1 MAKESGKSKAKKDE
15 KDAGKKAE
23 KTTKPA
29 TKVVVKKTATPATTV
44 KKKVAKKKAAPRKK
58 VVTKAPA
65 ARARSRTSPASVSP
79 VGVSMEERWR
89 MIATAAYYK
98 AEKRG
103 FAPGNEFQDWIDS
116 EAEITAL
123 LSKQ

>member
-29 TKVVVKKTATPATTV
+29 TKVAVKKTATPATTV

-58 VVTKAPA
+58 AVTKAPA
-65 ARARSRTSPASVSP
+65 ARSRTSPASVSP

-103 FAPGNEFQDWIDS
+103 FAPGNELQDWIDS